1 MRNRAKCRD
10 SGDPFTSHRH
20 VFLVGMGVRLEPV
33 RESEV
38 KAYQRENSVVTV
50 YLNYFGKL
58 LFI

>member
-38 KAYQRENSVVTV
+38 NVLVLSVQGLTEADT
-50 YLNYFGKL
+50 LQSIN
-58 LFI
+58 